1 VTRVGA
7 RELIS
12 GLAVPLL
19 REVGDR
25 YARGELAV
33 WQEHLASTRLR
44 EVLARIWRPLSDRA
58 ADAPVLVLATLPEEL
73 HDLGLH
79 MAATWLSLAGYRI
92 AFLGADTPVADIA
105 ATTRSLQ
112 ARGVVIASS
121 PAAPVEQVRVHLAEL
136 RERLPAR
143 VPLVVGGTEA
153 TSSGARR
160 LDSLEDLDSM
170 SWSRAH

>member
-1 VTRVGA
+1 
-7 RELIS
+7 
-12 GLAVPLL
+12 
-19 REVGDR
+19 
-25 YARGELAV
+25 
-33 WQEHLASTRLR
+33 
-44 EVLARIWRPLSDRA
+44 
-58 ADAPVLVLATLPEEL
+58 
-73 HDLGLH
+73 